1 MNLVKSVGIANATRE
16 AYPTLHPAGEI
27 ASSRILRPQQ
37 VESGAEM
44 AKMAQFEKGKTVV
57 FGPEGFARVE
67 GIGEKV
73 VLGNKV
79 TVVDLFVLDSKMNVT
94 VPLDRAVERGLRL
107 VTTKAAAERSLEA
120 LVSGYEEAIP
130 WNRVGRLLKD
140 RFAEGELDAM
150 VEVLASLVDTAETRK
165 LNDGQRTLME
175 KVRKAYA
182 RELAAALKLDD
193 EATDARIDAA
203 IEKRIAAK

>member
-1 MNLVKSVGIANATRE
+1 
-16 AYPTLHPAGEI
+16 
-27 ASSRILRPQQ
+27 
-37 VESGAEM
+37 M
-44 AKMAQFEKGKTVV
+44 AKVAQFEKGKTVV

-120 LVSGYEEAIP
+120 LVSGYEEPIP
-130 WNRVGRLLKD
+130 WNRDGRLLKD

-193 EATDARIDAA
+193 EATEARIDAA

>member
-1 MNLVKSVGIANATRE
+1 
-16 AYPTLHPAGEI
+16 
-27 ASSRILRPQQ
+27 
-37 VESGAEM
+37 M
-44 AKMAQFEKGKTVV
+44 AKVAQFEKGKTVV

-67 GIGEKV
+67 GISERVMLGEKM
-73 VLGNKV
+73 
-79 TVVDLFVLDSKMNVT
+79 TVVNLFVLDSKMNVT

-120 LVSGYEEAIP
+120 LATDYEEAIP
-130 WNRVGRLLKD
+130 WNRDGRLLKD
-140 RFAEGELDAM
+140 RFAEGELEAM

-165 LNDGQRTLME
+165 LNAGQRTLME

-193 EATDARIDAA
+193 EATATRIDAS
-203 IEKRIAAK
+203 IERRIASK

>member
-1 MNLVKSVGIANATRE
+1 
-16 AYPTLHPAGEI
+16 
-27 ASSRILRPQQ
+27 
-37 VESGAEM
+37 M

-120 LVSGYEEAIP
+120 LVSGCEEAIP
-130 WNRVGRLLKD
+130 WNRDGRLLKD

>member
-1 MNLVKSVGIANATRE
+1 VGIAHATLE

-27 ASSRILRPQQ
+27 ASSRILCLQH

-44 AKMAQFEKGKTVV
+44 AKVAQFEKGKTVV
-57 FGPEGFARVE
+57 FGPEGF
-67 GIGEKV
+67 GEKV

-130 WNRVGRLLKD
+130 WNRDGRLLKD

>member
-1 MNLVKSVGIANATRE
+1 
-16 AYPTLHPAGEI
+16 
-27 ASSRILRPQQ
+27 
-37 VESGAEM
+37 M
-44 AKMAQFEKGKTVV
+44 AKVAQFEKGKTVV

-130 WNRVGRLLKD
+130 WNRDGRLLKD

>member
-1 MNLVKSVGIANATRE
+1 VGIAHATLE

-27 ASSRILRPQQ
+27 ASSRILCLQH

-44 AKMAQFEKGKTVV
+44 AKVAQFEKGKTVV

-120 LVSGYEEAIP
+120 LVSGYVEAIP
-130 WNRVGRLLKD
+130 WNRDGRLLKD

>member
-1 MNLVKSVGIANATRE
+1 
-16 AYPTLHPAGEI
+16 
-27 ASSRILRPQQ
+27 
-37 VESGAEM
+37 M
-44 AKMAQFEKGKTVV
+44 AKMTQFEKGKTVV

-79 TVVDLFVLDSKMNVT
+79 
-94 VPLDRAVERGLRL
+94 
-107 VTTKAAAERSLEA
+107 
-120 LVSGYEEAIP
+120 
-130 WNRVGRLLKD
+130 
-140 RFAEGELDAM
+140 
-150 VEVLASLVDTAETRK
+150 TRK